1 MHCFHKSLLHLL
13 VVKQSNKDQK
23 MKHERS
29 SAIETC
35 SIQCVKAK
43 SALAGQAEL
52 SRPVCEDFSSQGT
65 SRVL

>member
-35 SIQCVKAK
+35 SIQCVSKK
-43 SALAGQAEL
+43 CF
-52 SRPVCEDFSSQGT
+52 SRPGRAIKASM
-65 SRVL
+65 